1 MRITTLAFSMLFFS
15 AAAAAEIARV
25 EPPFWWQGFEETEL
39 QLMIY
44 GDGIARTEPSIDA
57 PGIAL
62 SRIERVESP
71 NYLFL
76 YLDISDAEPREF
88 DIVFAGRDE
97 SLTHRYELLPK
108 STDPDHARGFSPRDA
123 IYLITPDRFANGNPD
138 NDTIDGMGDP
148 VDRANPGGRHGGD
161 IEGIRERLGYIKDL
175 GFTAVWLNPVLE
187 NAMPSYSYHGY
198 STTDF
203 YKVDPRFGSNEE
215 YRAFVTDAKT
225 RGIGVIM
232 DMIVNHSGSE
242 HWWMD
247 DLPTSDWLNFPGD
260 YVETSHQRTTWQDPY
275 TSAYDAARF
284 ADGWFAPT
292 MPDLNQRNPL
302 MADYLIQNSLWW
314 IEYLGLAGIRMDTYP
329 YPDKDFMTEWTR
341 RVMHEYPEF
350 NVVGEEWSENPLI
363 VSYWQAGK
371 ANHDGYVSYLPSLM
385 DFPISELLKRALVA
399 PEPQW
404 GSSWEPLYVMLA
416 NDFVYPDP
424 NALVVFPDNHD
435 MARIFAQLDQDY
447 DLFRMAIAYVLTMRG
462 TPQIYYG
469 TEILLT
475 GPKERNDGLLRMD
488 FPGGWDGDSV
498 DGFTGAGLTDQQK
511 EAQAFMRTLLQ
522 WRKGKS
528 VIHDGKLMHF
538 NPVRGVYAYFRYDD
552 DDTVMIVF
560 NKEQTAVS
568 LDLGRFAEVLGDAR
582 SAVDVISGRGLTI
595 SDELELAPRS
605 VMVLEISD

>member
-1 MRITTLAFSMLFFS
+1 
-15 AAAAAEIARV
+15 
-25 EPPFWWQGFEETEL
+25 
-39 QLMIY
+39 
-44 GDGIARTEPSIDA
+44 
-57 PGIAL
+57 
-62 SRIERVESP
+62 
-71 NYLFL
+71 
-76 YLDISDAEPREF
+76 
-88 DIVFAGRDE
+88 
-97 SLTHRYELLPK
+97 
-108 STDPDHARGFSPRDA
+108 
-123 IYLITPDRFANGNPD
+123 
-138 NDTIDGMGDP
+138 MGDP
-148 VDRANPGGRHGGD
+148 ADRDNPGGRHGGD
-161 IEGIRERLGYIKDL
+161 IKGIRDNLDYIIDL

-187 NAMPSYSYHGY
+187 NAMPDYSYHGY
-198 STTDF
+198 ATTDF

-215 YRAFVTDAKT
+215 YRDFVADAKA
-225 RGIGVIM
+225 RGVGVIM
-232 DMIVNHSGSE
+232 DMIVNHSGSG
-242 HWWMD
+242 HWWMN
-247 DLPTSDWLNFPGD
+247 DLPTGDWLNFPGE

-275 TSAYDAARF
+275 VSTHDAARF

-302 MADYLIQNSLWW
+302 MADYLIQNALWW

-341 RVMHEYPEF
+341 RVMTEYPDF

-371 ANHDGYVSYLPSLM
+371 VNHDGYVSYLPSLM
-385 DFPISELLKRALVA
+385 DFPISETLKRALVA
-399 PEPQW
+399 PEREW

-488 FPGGWDGDSV
+488 FPGGWAGDAIN
-498 DGFTGAGLTDQQK
+498 GFTGAGLTDRQK
-511 EAQAFMRTLLQ
+511 DAQAFMRRLLL
-522 WRKGKS
+522 WRKDQS

-538 NPVRGVYAYFRYDD
+538 NPIRDVYAYFRYDD
-552 DDTVMIVF
+552 EDAVMVVF
-560 NKEQTAVS
+560 NKAHTAVS
-568 LDLGRFAEVLGDAR
+568 LELDRFAEVLGDAR
-582 SAVDVISGRGLTI
+582 KAVDVVSGRDLDIGASL
-595 SDELELAPRS
+595 DLPPRS
-605 VMVLEISD
+605 VMILEIAN